1 MPVLPE
7 SPPPAPTAVSIR
19 LLGQFSLRLG
29 DGANPAGTQ
38 LTRRAGELLQLLS
51 LQPQRSL
58 LNEQV
63 VEALWPHL
71 EPDAGSANLRKAA
84 HHARQFVGEADAL
97 VLRSG
102 RVFLLPGRTVDCDAE
117 HFERAADSALA
128 TGDPFACAAAA
139 ALYGGDLL
147 PEVRYE
153 AWTEAPRQRLR
164 DKYLRVLRQANDFER
179 LVQEEPGD
187 EAAHLALMRAELAA
201 GRRSAALR
209 WYGHLRDQLQQ
220 SLGLQPGPQVQALH
234 AECVAGLQG
243 DAPSF
248 VGRALELVRVLS
260 LLRTADEGKLAAAV
274 LRAGAG
280 LGKTAFCRRLAQEAR
295 ALGWQVRMVQAGDWT
310 RPYGLVADLVE
321 PLLQEGGDAARQA
334 IGAHARSVL
343 ATLTPAAGEA
353 AGLTLPMGRHQ
364 VAGAVRRLLL
374 ATAGDRPVLLIVDDA
389 HAADDASAELLAQLA
404 AGGPRLF
411 VLLACRPALPEVLG
425 GHVARM
431 QRAGT
436 LAAVE
441 LGPLGDDEAAL
452 LAARAAPDPLS
463 ADAVAGIAQLAE
475 GIPFALV
482 ELARATAGRDGHGT
496 RMPRDVSAAIAERL
510 ADVEPG
516 SMDALRRLALAAE
529 DFDVGAALALAAD
542 AGADAAERLDR
553 ALASGVLVVDDSR
566 YRFRHALLRQSLL
579 DGIPPHR
586 RLALHREVA
595 ARLQQAGAAPGLVGQ
610 HWLACGDVEQA
621 IPASLAAARDA
632 FRLGAYMDVLRHVDP
647 LLAQRPQLAEALALR
662 AEALGALVLPDM
674 LTAYDAPAA
683 LAAPEL
689 AEELKAKRALATVK
703 MGDPPGALEFL
714 KEIRPTTV
722 AGRLAAA
729 LAYSG
734 AATLGFGDPAE
745 GTRRSAE
752 VRRLALE
759 TGDAGTLVI
768 ASWSQAAA
776 AHARGDLHGS
786 VWADLRD
793 TSQLPHLA
801 VRVFDGHLCMT
812 QRFLYGSRPYAEVI
826 AFADALAAEARRL
839 GADRGYAFA
848 VTLRGEAE
856 LLNGQLDAAEQDL
869 VAGGRLNRAMGGA
882 TGEALTLQRRAELA
896 MYRGRLGEA
905 RALLDDALDVARAS
919 DVGFHLLDRI
929 YGTRISITPDPD
941 NALGVVEEAE
951 SAVRGPLETCPG
963 CRITFAIPAT
973 IASARARATELA
985 SGHLRQS
992 EYLANVVMRLPAW
1005 HAALHEARGH
1015 VALAAGDTQ
1024 AAQQAFASAAQGF
1037 HAAGHPLDEAR
1048 CHTTA
1053 WQGPRGT

>member
-1 MPVLPE
+1 
-7 SPPPAPTAVSIR
+7 
-19 LLGQFSLRLG
+19 
-29 DGANPAGTQ
+29 
-38 LTRRAGELLQLLS
+38 
-51 LQPQRSL
+51 
-58 LNEQV
+58 
-63 VEALWPHL
+63 
-71 EPDAGSANLRKAA
+71 
-84 HHARQFVGEADAL
+84 
-97 VLRSG
+97 
-102 RVFLLPGRTVDCDAE
+102 
-117 HFERAADSALA
+117 
-128 TGDPFACAAAA
+128 
-139 ALYGGDLL
+139 
-147 PEVRYE
+147 
-153 AWTEAPRQRLR
+153 
-164 DKYLRVLRQANDFER
+164 
-179 LVQEEPGD
+179 
-187 EAAHLALMRAELAA
+187 
-201 GRRSAALR
+201 
-209 WYGHLRDQLQQ
+209 
-220 SLGLQPGPQVQALH
+220 
-234 AECVAGLQG
+234 
-243 DAPSF
+243 
-248 VGRALELVRVLS
+248 
-260 LLRTADEGKLAAAV
+260 
-274 LRAGAG
+274 
-280 LGKTAFCRRLAQEAR
+280 
-295 ALGWQVRMVQAGDWT
+295 
-310 RPYGLVADLVE
+310 
-321 PLLQEGGDAARQA
+321 
-334 IGAHARSVL
+334 
-343 ATLTPAAGEA
+343 
-353 AGLTLPMGRHQ
+353 
-364 VAGAVRRLLL
+364 
-374 ATAGDRPVLLIVDDA
+374 
-389 HAADDASAELLAQLA
+389 
-404 AGGPRLF
+404 
-411 VLLACRPALPEVLG
+411 
-425 GHVARM
+425 
-431 QRAGT
+431 
-436 LAAVE
+436 
-441 LGPLGDDEAAL
+441 
-452 LAARAAPDPLS
+452 
-463 ADAVAGIAQLAE
+463 
-475 GIPFALV
+475 
-482 ELARATAGRDGHGT
+482 
-496 RMPRDVSAAIAERL
+496 
-510 ADVEPG
+510 
-516 SMDALRRLALAAE
+516 
-529 DFDVGAALALAAD
+529 
-542 AGADAAERLDR
+542 
-553 ALASGVLVVDDSR
+553 
-566 YRFRHALLRQSLL
+566 
-579 DGIPPHR
+579 
-586 RLALHREVA
+586 
-595 ARLQQAGAAPGLVGQ
+595 
-610 HWLACGDVEQA
+610 
-621 IPASLAAARDA
+621 
-632 FRLGAYMDVLRHVDP
+632 MDVLRHVDP

-662 AEALGALVLPDM
+662 AEALDALGRPGTLA
-674 LTAYDAPAA
+674 AYDAAAA
-683 LAAPEL
+683 LAPPEL

-714 KEIRPTTV
+714 KEVRPTTV

-929 YGTRISITPDPD
+929 YGTRISTTPDPD

-951 SAVRGPLETCPG
+951 AAVRGPLETCPG

-1015 VALAAGDTQ
+1015 VALDAGDSQ

-1053 WQGPRGT
+1053 RQGRRGA